1 MYAIAV
7 IRYRKPLEEV
17 LKAVEEHRDYLRMLK
32 QAGILVASGPFDPRY
47 GGAALFRVPDEGAD
61 AAVLALRDEDP
72 YVKQGLA
79 QWEVWPWRPNIGKE
93 ELDRL

>member
-7 IRYRKPLEEV
+7 IRYRRPLEEV
-17 LKAVEEHRDYLRMLK
+17 LKIVEEHRGYLRMLK
-32 QAGILVASGPFDPRY
+32 KAGILIASGPVDPRY

-72 YVKQGLA
+72 YVKQGMA
-79 QWEVWPWRPNIGKE
+79 QWEIWPWLPNIGRE

>member
-17 LKAVEEHRDYLRMLK
+17 LRVVDEHRAYLRMLK
-32 QAGILVASGPFDPRY
+32 QAGILVASGPLEPRY

-72 YVKQGLA
+72 YVKQGMA
-79 QWEVWPWRPNIGKE
+79 QWEIWPWLPNLGKE